1 MWPARPWFLAN
12 ALCGVVILLAGCAS
26 LAPSAK
32 LVDASFERS
41 GRVSIK
47 TDDAQGMPQQFAA
60 GFTVQSSGQ
69 NGLRL
74 LLTDPLGN
82 IQAEVISGAAGSSL
96 RVPNKPAQQYGSF
109 SELTQTLTGVAI
121 PPSAWRYWLLGR
133 LDPTLPGK
141 AIDADNLTQA
151 GFAIRIAAR
160 HGDGAP
166 RVISIARADRA
177 DLVVRL
183 AVDAAQP

>member
-1 MWPARPWFLAN
+1 M
-12 ALCGVVILLAGCAS
+12 LLTGCAS

-32 LVDASFERS
+32 LADAGFERS

-47 TDDAQGMPQQFAA
+47 VDDAQGMPQQFAA
-60 GFTVQSSGQ
+60 GFTVQSSGSNDQ
-69 NGLRL
+69 SGLRL

-82 IQAEVISGAAGSSL
+82 IQAEVVSGAEGSSL
-96 RVPNKPAQQYGSF
+96 RLPNKPTQQYGSF

-166 RVISIARADRA
+166 RVISIGRTDRA